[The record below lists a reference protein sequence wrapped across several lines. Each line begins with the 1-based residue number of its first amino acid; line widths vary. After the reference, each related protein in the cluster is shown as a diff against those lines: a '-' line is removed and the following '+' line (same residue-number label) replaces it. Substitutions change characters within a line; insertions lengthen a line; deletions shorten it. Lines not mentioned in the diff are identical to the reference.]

1 MPITLTFFHLLSR
14 GIKRACTF
22 GGICIILVGCI
33 AGTPTAIPPTMELI
47 STSATVQTATD
58 TPTPTATLTQT
69 AIPTATASPTIT
81 LSPSP
86 AGTATL
92 IAGPAPALPHGAV
105 YFYNNGDRSKP
116 LVALTFDL
124 CQKPLA
130 PAGFDQGIIDA
141 LVNNQAPA
149 TFFMGGD
156 WMRTH
161 PAETRVIAS
170 YPQFEMGNHSWDHP
184 DDMRLLDEEHM
195 HREIVMT
202 QDLLY
207 QLTGRVATLFRP
219 PTGYYNDFLL
229 SVVAWHGM
237 RTIRWDADSANP
249 TPGNS
254 AENIAKL
261 VHERTQNGSI
271 VLMHAN
277 GRGWN
282 TAAAV
287 PLIIADLRARGF
299 TLVTVSQLIGVDPIP
314 TAATT

>member
-1 MPITLTFFHLLSR
+1 M
-14 GIKRACTF
+14 
-22 GGICIILVGCI
+22 
-33 AGTPTAIPPTMELI
+33 
-47 STSATVQTATD
+47 
-58 TPTPTATLTQT
+58 PTPSIPYRSIFQAVKCVCGFSSVLILFAGCSTPAPLPATLAADPTSLSTASQTIIPTLTATL
-69 AIPTATASPTIT
+69 IPSETATATTAPTIT

-86 AGTATL
+86 VGTATL
-92 IAGPAPALPHGAV
+92 ISGPAPALPHGAV
-105 YFYNNGDRSKP
+105 YFHKNGDRSKP

-141 LVNNQAPA
+141 LVREQASA

-202 QDLLY
+202 QDMLY
-207 QLTGRVATLFRP
+207 QLTGRVAHLFRP
-219 PTGYYNDFLL
+219 PTGYYNDLLL

-237 RTIRWDADSANP
+237 RTIHWDADSADP

-282 TAAAV
+282 TAKAV

-299 TLVTVSQLIGVDPIP
+299 TLVTVSQLIGAEPIP
-314 TAATT
+314 SSNPE

>member
-1 MPITLTFFHLLSR
+1 MPILPPAVKSWFRNISTLSGMLVIVSLAAGCTAPTGVSSSLPAPSTIVDATSTILPPTTVATLYKTATLSATLTPSANSIPSTL
-14 GIKRACTF
+14 
-22 GGICIILVGCI
+22 
-33 AGTPTAIPPTMELI
+33 GTPTLI
-47 STSATVQTATD
+47 S
-58 TPTPTATLTQT
+58 
-69 AIPTATASPTIT
+69 
-81 LSPSP
+81 
-86 AGTATL
+86 
-92 IAGPAPALPHGAV
+92 GPAPTLSHGAV
-105 YFYNNGDRSKP
+105 YFYKNGSRAKP

-130 PAGFDQGIIDA
+130 PAGFDQGIVDA
-141 LVNNQAPA
+141 LIRSNVPA

-161 PAETRVIAS
+161 PVETRLLAS

-184 DDMRLLDEEHM
+184 DDMRALDEEHM

-202 QDLLY
+202 QDMLY
-207 QLTGRVATLFRP
+207 QLTGRVARLFRP
-219 PTGYYNDFLL
+219 PAGYSNDLLL

-237 RTIRWDADSANP
+237 YTIHWDADSADP

-282 TAAAV
+282 TAKAV
-287 PLIIADLRARGF
+287 PWIIQDLQSRGF
-299 TLVTVSQLIGVDPIP
+299 TLVTVSELLGLPALP
-314 TAATT
+314 ATTSP

>member
-1 MPITLTFFHLLSR
+1 MMNPSGNFIHYIALRRR
-14 GIKRACTF
+14 GIILL
-22 GGICIILVGCI
+22 GIFFAWLTGCSMPPASPLPTQTIL
-33 AGTPTAIPPTMELI
+33 PT
-47 STSATVQTATD
+47 QTATA
-58 TPTPTATLTQT
+58 TSIPSSTLTQT
-69 AIPTATASPTIT
+69 LTSTMAPSSTATQTMTPTF
-81 LSPSP
+81 

-92 IAGPAPALPHGAV
+92 ISGPAPALPHSAV
-105 YFYNNGDRSKP
+105 YAYKYYDRSKAY
-116 LVALTFDL
+116 VALTFDL

-130 PAGFDQGIIDA
+130 PAGFDQGIVDA
-141 LVNNQAPA
+141 LVRYQVPA

-161 PAETRVIAS
+161 PAETRELAS
-170 YPQFEMGNHSWDHP
+170 YPQFELGNHSWNHP

-202 QDLLY
+202 QDMLY
-207 QLTGRVATLFRP
+207 QLTGRVARLFRP

-237 RTIRWDADSANP
+237 RTVLWDADSADP

-282 TAAAV
+282 TAAAL
-287 PLIIADLRARGF
+287 PLIIEDLQARGF
-299 TLVTVSQLIGVDPIP
+299 TIVTVSTLIGWESSPTPAIP
-314 TAATT
+314 